1 MIFGQPFEFA
11 VFYELLE
18 KTDNGHWEFGI
29 FIFYRR

>member
-18 KTDNGHWEFGI
+18 KTDDEYWKYGV
-29 FIFYRR
+29 